1 MFYRPDLFH
10 VTKRSCE
17 RSTLR
22 SSRDRA
28 IRETFQGA
36 YQEEPQSLLLWMIRE
51 SFWVVLM
58 KFSSC
63 LRKFEE
69 SYKKVFGVEVSGV
82 CWDHFKGVSRK
93 FSGGF
98 RFVFKGVWSKLQR
111 SFKAFSR
118 EFPEGFKEVLGCF
131 INVSIVCRVIE
142 VYGNCEGVSKNFCGV
157 LGKFHE
163 CHMEISRVF
172 QECFTVD

>member
-1 MFYRPDLFH
+1 MSCIGSFKGVSRKFQKSFKFVFRKFWGSFKEFSKKFYGWFEKVFELFWW
-10 VTKRSCE
+10 S
-17 RSTLR
+17 
-22 SSRDRA
+22 
-28 IRETFQGA
+28 FQ
-36 YQEEPQSLLLWMIRE
+36 
-51 SFWVVLM
+51 VV
-58 KFSSC
+58 
-63 LRKFEE
+63 LRKFEG

-131 INVSIVCRVIE
+131 IKVSIVCQVIE
-142 VYGNCEGVSKNFCGV
+142 VYGNFEGVSKNFRGV